1 MLAWNF
7 STVTVLRKRVF
18 PQSPSVWKKENL
30 PQLQITV
37 RVIPGKQFCT
47 LCEGAKPGKIKELCI
62 HTGLY
67 KYALIQIS
75 VGKVK
80 YSSLVLAV
88 SFNCGRNEAWQ

>member
-1 MLAWNF
+1 MLAWKLFYSNG
-7 STVTVLRKRVF
+7 SQKKGLPSISISLVT
-18 PQSPSVWKKENL
+18 
-30 PQLQITV
+30 
-37 RVIPGKQFCT
+37 
-47 LCEGAKPGKIKELCI
+47 KPGKIKELYI

-88 SFNCGRNEAWQ
+88 SFNCGRNETWR